1 MRHESFYCSISHSN
15 RYLETRFQE
24 QTYISL
30 GLRTIAQFPIH
41 RILGAVAGLTGDMDG
56 ACAFFMPI
64 LTVHPLEIVKAIKR
78 QHMSEHYYYGMAAVL
93 LTTCL
98 AFTRTFKH

>member
-1 MRHESFYCSISHSN
+1 MRSMKTRVKLSFNLI
-15 RYLETRFQE
+15 LTLAAMLTMAQTAWAGTTIETRCQE

-41 RILGAVAGLTGDMDG
+41 RYIGAVAGLSESMDG

-64 LTVHPLEIVKAIKR
+64 LIVLAL
-78 QHMSEHYYYGMAAVL
+78 QAV
-93 LTTCL
+93 
-98 AFTRTFKH
+98 R

>member
-1 MRHESFYCSISHSN
+1 MQIFLLLTISHSN

-41 RILGAVAGLTGDMDG
+41 RYIGAVAGLSESMDG

-64 LTVHPLEIVKAIKR
+64 LIVLAL
-78 QHMSEHYYYGMAAVL
+78 QAV
-93 LTTCL
+93 
-98 AFTRTFKH
+98 R